1 MKLRLER
8 VFQKLYT
15 DVKFRELQ
23 FEYRGL
29 LYCIS
34 RGKMTVSDTEAE
46 HILEDRVW
54 VEVPR
59 SASILTDERRNYRV
73 RFNTMTNEVSCE
85 CKLFEH

>member
-1 MKLRLER
+1 
-8 VFQKLYT
+8 
-15 DVKFRELQ
+15 
-23 FEYRGL
+23 
-29 LYCIS
+29 
-34 RGKMTVSDTEAE
+34 MTVSDTEAE

-59 SASILTDERRNYRV
+59 SVSILADERRNYRV